1 MQPFIR
7 ICCKLIMMWDPKQR
21 LSANIHFSVKLVKFG
36 NPHFDEFGTDS
47 YETHI
52 KKKFGGIKQAARLII
67 FLD

>member
-21 LSANIHFSVKLVKFG
+21 LFANIHFFVKIVKFG
-36 NPHFDEFGTDS
+36 NPYFDGFGTDS

-52 KKKFGGIKQAARLII
+52 NKIRRNKASSEANFFA
-67 FLD
+67 